1 MTSDGQDRELLA
13 RIAKK
18 DATAVQALFARH
30 QTRIFR
36 FILRFVRNEA
46 IAEEL
51 CNEVFLEVWRKA
63 GSYRGQSAATTWLMS
78 IARNKAL
85 SLLRKRSD
93 EELDDDYAE
102 ALADDGDT
110 PDVDVAKQDKAEIM
124 RRCIDK
130 LSAQHK
136 EIIDLVYY
144 HEMSVNEV
152 SETLNIPVNTVK
164 TRMFYA
170 RKQLSELFNSA
181 GIDRGWP

>member
-13 RIAKK
+13 RIARK
-18 DATAVQALFARH
+18 DAAAVQALFARH

-63 GSYRGQSAATTWLMS
+63 GSYRGQSAAATWLMS

-85 SLLRKRSD
+85 SLLRKRAD

-102 ALADDGDT
+102 ALADDSDT

-124 RRCIDK
+124 RRCIDR

-144 HEMSVNEV
+144 HEMSVSEV
-152 SETLNIPVNTVK
+152 SETLGIPVNTVK

-170 RKQLSELFNSA
+170 RKQLSELFKSA

>member
-78 IARNKAL
+78 IARNKAI
-85 SLLRKRSD
+85 SLLRKHSD
-93 EELDDDYAE
+93 EELDE
-102 ALADDGDT
+102 S
-110 PDVDVAKQDKAEIM
+110 EF
-124 RRCIDK
+124 K
-130 LSAQHK
+130 L
-136 EIIDLVYY
+136 
-144 HEMSVNEV
+144 EMSVLEDIG
-152 SETLNIPVNTVK
+152 LNSVDFLELAFEIEKTWDITINDEEFRSFSTVEDVVK
-164 TRMFYA
+164 LIISKVQSVDPSNDDA
-170 RKQLSELFNSA
+170 IASDD
-181 GIDRGWP
+181 G

>member
-13 RIAKK
+13 RIARK
-18 DATAVQALFARH
+18 DAAAVQALFARH

-63 GSYRGQSAATTWLMS
+63 GSYRGQSAAATWLMS

-85 SLLRKRSD
+85 SLLRKRAD

-102 ALADDGDT
+102 AL
-110 PDVDVAKQDKAEIM
+110 
-124 RRCIDK
+124 
-130 LSAQHK
+130 
-136 EIIDLVYY
+136 
-144 HEMSVNEV
+144 
-152 SETLNIPVNTVK
+152 
-164 TRMFYA
+164 
-170 RKQLSELFNSA
+170 
-181 GIDRGWP
+181 

>member
-1 MTSDGQDRELLA
+1 MILFVLILGSILTASLVGVDELT
-13 RIAKK
+13 K
-18 DATAVQALFARH
+18 DP
-30 QTRIFR
+30 
-36 FILRFVRNEA
+36 
-46 IAEEL
+46 
-51 CNEVFLEVWRKA
+51 
-63 GSYRGQSAATTWLMS
+63 
-78 IARNKAL
+78 IARNKAI

-102 ALADDGDT
+102 VLADDSDT
-110 PDVDVAKQDKAEIM
+110 PDVDLVKQDKAEIM

-144 HEMSVNEV
+144 HEMSVSEV
-152 SETLNIPVNTVK
+152 SETLGIPVNTVK

-170 RKQLSELFNSA
+170 RKQLSELFKSA